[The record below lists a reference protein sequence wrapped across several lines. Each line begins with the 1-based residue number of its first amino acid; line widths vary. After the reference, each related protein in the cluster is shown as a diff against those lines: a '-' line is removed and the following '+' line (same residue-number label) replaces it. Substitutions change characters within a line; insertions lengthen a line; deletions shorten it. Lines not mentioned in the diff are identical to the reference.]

1 MATNMKICTTLYT
14 LVFLFTLCLFS
25 SHAAFSSTPNGS
37 CDTTPYPAFCK
48 TTLPASQYLSIQ
60 DQCRFFPQQS
70 LSITKTIFNL
80 VSSYLRDPYTIP
92 HSTVHALEDCLNL
105 SELNSDFLSN
115 VLQAIENTL
124 ASYEE
129 WCRGL

>member
-60 DQCRFFPQQS
+60 DQCRFFLQQS
-70 LSITKTIFNL
+70 LSITKSIFNL
-80 VSSYLRDPYTIP
+80 VSSYLRDHYTIP
-92 HSTVHALEDCLNL
+92 LCHRYIFVCVSFLHSFVGGST
-105 SELNSDFLSN
+105 S
-115 VLQAIENTL
+115 
-124 ASYEE
+124 ASPS
-129 WCRGL
+129 CRCRRQRSL